1 MSDKL
6 TCCPIDKLLRWILA
20 EEKEGRVFG
29 ICKDLFFAPGKHDV
43 FKMTRYGQGLET
55 PIGVAAGPHTQMAQ
69 NIIAAWLT
77 GARYIELK
85 TVQTL
90 DELDVSKPCIDMQD
104 EGYNCEWSQEL
115 SLDQSFNEYL
125 NAWIILHILKDKYGW
140 GDPNTAGFIF
150 NMSIGYSLEG
160 ILKPNV
166 QAFLDKMTDCRAE
179 KAAKIKSLAEIYPRV
194 KDIQISDLISNT
206 ITISTMH
213 GCPPDEVERIGR
225 YFMEE
230 RRLHTAVKLNPTLL
244 GPERVR
250 HILNEKLGFE
260 IQVPDEAFEHDLTYD
275 AGVKLITSLLSRAEK
290 VGVTFSLKLTN
301 TLEVLNRKRALPLT
315 ERMLYMSGRS
325 LHPISINL
333 ARRLQNEFNGKLDIS
348 FSAGTDC
355 FNISEVLACNVAP
368 VTVCSDLLKPGG
380 YGRLSQYLE
389 RIDEDFSAVGA
400 RTIEAFI
407 RAKSEGTKDRHDAGL
422 ENLKAYAR
430 AVVDKEIF
438 HKSHFPYENIK
449 TPRPLT
455 PFDCVQ
461 APCMV
466 TCPVSQNIPGYMYYA
481 AKGEY
486 EKAYRVIVE
495 ANPFPNVQGMVC
507 DHLCQ
512 TKCTRINYDTPLLI
526 REIKRV
532 IAQKHG
538 DGPGI
543 EPAPPNGL
551 KVAVI
556 GGGPS
561 GLSCAYFLALEG
573 FFVDIYERKEFAG
586 GMAADGIPSF
596 RLDDTSIQRDI
607 QDILALGVNIH
618 CGEAIDRNGF
628 DELRGSHDFIYIAVG
643 AQKAVELNIP
653 GEDAEGVIDQLGFLG
668 AVRRE
673 YPPAPGK
680 RVVVFGGGNSAV
692 DAARTAKRLV
702 GEDGEVSIVYRRT
715 RKEMPADQEEIQAAI
730 AEGIRL
736 IELTAPE
743 CLLVKDGR
751 VTSSVCAKMG
761 LGEKD
766 ASGRPMPVRIEGSE
780 FELQADTVITAIG
793 QQVVSDFFPEPGLK
807 VDPVTNETQLH
818 KVFAGGDAFRGAST
832 LIKAIGDGKRV
843 AEHIKR
849 LVPNDSQVSVGDL
862 ETRQD
867 FAILEKKQARRQYGP
882 KVPEIPAA
890 QRTGFDL
897 TTLTLD
903 EKSARAE
910 AARCLSCDILCDVCA
925 TVCPNRANV
934 SYRVNPV
941 EFTAQQI
948 KRSDGGIVVM
958 DLGTV
963 RFRQP
968 LQILNIG
975 DFCNECGNCTTFCPT
990 SGSPYLVKPKFY
1002 LSKEAFEQEDNGYF
1016 LKDAVLRAKI
1026 DGKAE
1031 TLTLN
1036 RGFLIYETK
1045 ELWARLHC
1053 DTLAVE
1059 KCRFKSKTTDLIDM
1073 RHAAEMGVMLRALK
1087 DFYLFR

>member
-6 TCCPIDKLLRWILA
+6 TCCPIDKLLRWILV
-20 EEKEGRVFG
+20 EEKEDRVFG
-29 ICKDLFFAPGKHDV
+29 ICKDLYFTPGKHDV
-43 FKMTRYGQGLET
+43 FKMTRYGQVLET

-69 NIIAAWLT
+69 NIIASWLT

-90 DELDVSKPCIDMQD
+90 DELDVPKPCIDMQD

-125 NAWIILHILKDKYGW
+125 NAFILLHILKNRYGW

-150 NMSIGYSLEG
+150 NMSLGYSLEG

-166 QAFLDKMTDCRAE
+166 QAFLDRMTDCREE
-179 KAAKIKSLAEIYPRV
+179 KAVKIKSLAEIYPGV
-194 KDIQISDLISNT
+194 KDIRIPDLVSNN

-213 GCPPDEVERIGR
+213 GCPPDEVERIAR
-225 YFMEE
+225 YFIEE
-230 RRLHTAVKLNPTLL
+230 RRVHTAVKLNPTLL

-275 AGVKLITSLLSRAEK
+275 AGVNLIASLLSSAEK
-290 VGVTFSLKLTN
+290 AGVTFSLKLTN
-301 TLEVLNRKRALPLT
+301 TLEVLNPKRALPLT

-325 LHPISINL
+325 LHPISITL
-333 ARRLQNEFNGKLDIS
+333 ARRLQNEFKGKLDIS

-355 FNISEVLACNVAP
+355 FNISEVLACNLAP

-400 RTIEAFI
+400 RTIQAFMM
-407 RAKSEGTKDRHDAGL
+407 AKSKGTKDHRDAGL

-430 AVVDKEIF
+430 DVVDKEIF

-449 TPRPLT
+449 TSRPLT
-455 PFDCVQ
+455 RFDCVQ
-461 APCMV
+461 APCMI
-466 TCPVSQNIPGYMYYA
+466 TCPLSQNIPGYMYYA

-486 EKAYRVIVE
+486 EKAYRIIVE
-495 ANPFPNVQGMVC
+495 TNPFPNVQGMAC

-512 TKCTRINYDTPLLI
+512 TKCTRINYDTPVLI
-526 REIKRV
+526 REIKRF

-573 FFVDIYERKEFAG
+573 FSVDIYEGKEFVG

-596 RLDDTSIQRDI
+596 RLDDASIQRDI
-607 QDILALGVNIH
+607 RDILAVGVNIH
-618 CGEAIDRNGF
+618 CGKAIDRNWF
-628 DELRGSHDFIYIAVG
+628 DELNESHDFIYIAVG
-643 AQKAVELNIP
+643 AQKPVKLNIP
-653 GEDAEGVIDQLGFLG
+653 GEDAEGIIDQLDFLS
-668 AVRRE
+668 AVRRDS
-673 YPPAPGK
+673 PPALGK
-680 RVVVFGGGNSAV
+680 RVVVFGGGNSTV

-702 GEDGEVSIVYRRT
+702 EQDGEVTIVYRRT
-715 RKEMPADQEEIQAAI
+715 RKEMPAGQEEVQAAI
-730 AEGIRL
+730 AEGIHL

-743 CLLVKDGR
+743 RLLVKDGR
-751 VTSSVCAKMG
+751 ITSSVCAKMA
-761 LGEKD
+761 LGERD
-766 ASGRPMPVRIEGSE
+766 ASGRPKPIRIQGSE
-780 FELQADTVITAIG
+780 FELQVDTVITAIG
-793 QQVVSDFFPEPGLK
+793 QQVVLDFFPEPGLK

-818 KVFAGGDAFRGAST
+818 RVFAGGDALRGAST
-832 LIKAIGDGKRV
+832 LVKAIGDAKRA

-849 LVPNDSQVSVGDL
+849 LIPSDARVPVGDSKPK
-862 ETRQD
+862 QD
-867 FAILEKKQARRQYGP
+867 FAILKKKQARRQYGP
-882 KVPEIPAA
+882 MVPETPAA
-890 QRTGFDL
+890 QRTGFGL

-910 AARCLSCDILCDVCA
+910 AERCLSCDILCDVCV

-934 SYRVNPV
+934 SYRLKPV

-948 KRSDGGIVVM
+948 KRSDSGIAVM
-958 DLGTV
+958 GVGTV
-963 RFRQP
+963 RFQQP
-968 LQILNIG
+968 FQILNIG

-1002 LSKEAFEQEDNGYF
+1002 LSKEAFEQEDNCYF
-1016 LKDAVLRAKI
+1016 LKNDVLRARI
-1026 DGKAE
+1026 HGKAE
-1031 TLTLN
+1031 TLTLK

-1045 ELWARLHC
+1045 EVWVRLHG
-1053 DTLAVE
+1053 DTLGVE
-1059 KCRFKSKTTDLIDM
+1059 ECRFKSKTTDLIDM

-1087 DFYLFR
+1087 GFYLFR